1 MKNKMTKKA
10 DLNITF
16 CGVKF
21 ENPFCLSSS
30 PVGNHAE
37 MCSRAYDAGWSGI
50 VYKTLGLEKSFKV
63 VMPSPR
69 LSVYNYGDKRF
80 VGLQNAEQITDRPI
94 KDNIKDIALLKKN
107 YPNKVLISS
116 IMGYI
121 DEDWIELAK
130 MSEDAG
136 ADMLELNFS
145 CPQMAHK
152 SAGHRVGQDFHAVA
166 AFTEVVKKSCKL
178 PVIAKMTPNI
188 TDMVPVALAAKEG
201 GANAISAINTLK
213 AITDIDINNFTP
225 LPNIHGHSAA
235 TGFSGPSVKPIAT
248 RCVSDLDNS
257 KVLHL
262 PISAIGGIETW
273 IDALHFLLLGA
284 TNLQVTTGIL
294 RYGYRIVEDMIEG
307 LSDFM
312 IERNITSLNE
322 IIGKA
327 AEKIVDPSEFTTR
340 FQVVSVIDEDKCIG
354 CGQCYI
360 SCHDGANQAI
370 QFDSETRKASV
381 DEDRC
386 VGCLLCK
393 HVCPVWD
400 CVSYKEVDT
409 KTSKHAAIF

>member
-1 MKNKMTKKA
+1 MKTRA
-10 DLNITF
+10 DLSINF
-16 CGVKF
+16 CGIKF

-30 PVGNHAE
+30 PVSNHAE
-37 MCSRAYDAGWSGI
+37 MCARAFDAGWGGI
-50 VYKTLGLEKSFKV
+50 VYKTLGLEKSFRV

-69 LSVYNYGDKRF
+69 LSVLNYMDKRF

-94 KDNIKDIALLKKN
+94 KDNIRDIAWLKKN
-107 YPNKVLISS
+107 YPKKVLVSS
-116 IMGYI
+116 IMGYT

-145 CPQMAHK
+145 CPQMAHP
-152 SAGHRVGQDFHAVA
+152 SAGHRTGQDFHAVA
-166 AFTEVVKKSCKL
+166 TFTEVVKKATKL
-178 PVIAKMTPNI
+178 PVMVKMTPNI
-188 TDMVPVALAAKEG
+188 TDMIPVALAAKDG
-201 GANAISAINTLK
+201 GADAISAINTIK

-225 LPNIHGHSAA
+225 LPNIHGHSSA
-235 TGFSGPSVKPIAT
+235 TGFSGPSVKPVAL
-248 RCVSDLDNS
+248 RFVSDLYNS
-257 KVLHL
+257 KPLQL
-262 PISAIGGIETW
+262 PISGVGGIETW

-307 LSDFM
+307 LGDYM
-312 IERNITSLNE
+312 IERNIRSLDE

-327 AEKIVDPSEFTTR
+327 AQKLTDPSNFETR
-340 FQVVSVIDEDKCIG
+340 YQVVSVIDETKCIG

-370 QFDSETRKASV
+370 KFDADKRKATI
-381 DEDRC
+381 DEERC
-386 VGCLLCK
+386 VGCMLCK

-409 KTSKHAAIF
+409 QVVKHAAIF

>member
-1 MKNKMTKKA
+1 MTKKA
-10 DLNITF
+10 DLSINF

-37 MCSRAYDAGWSGI
+37 MCSRAYDAGWGGI

-69 LSVYNYGDKRF
+69 LSVYNYGNKKF

-94 KDNIKDIALLKKN
+94 KDNIRDIALLKKN
-107 YPNKVLISS
+107 YPNKILISS
-116 IMGYI
+116 IMGYT
-121 DEDWIELAK
+121 DEDWSELAK

-136 ADMLELNFS
+136 ADILELNFS

-166 AFTEVVKKSCKL
+166 AFTEVVKKSSKL

-188 TDMVPVALAAKEG
+188 TDMIPVAIAAKEG
-201 GANAISAINTLK
+201 GADAISAINTIK

-235 TGFSGPSVKPIAT
+235 TGFSGPSVKPVAM
-248 RCVSDLDNS
+248 RFVSDLYNS
-257 KVLHL
+257 KDLNL

-312 IERNITSLNE
+312 IERNIKSLNE

-327 AEKIVDPSEFTTR
+327 TEKIVDPSEFTTR
-340 FQVVSVIDEDKCIG
+340 YQVISVIDEEKCIG

-360 SCHDGANQAI
+360 SCQDGANQAI
-370 QFDSETRKASV
+370 KFDPKTRKASV
-381 DEDRC
+381 DEERC

-400 CVSYKEVDT
+400 CISYKEVDT
-409 KTSKHAAIF
+409 KNAKHAAIF